1 MQQKFVLNSTSSS
14 ICNFEINLIDNIDC
28 DKPSSALILSTTQY
42 IKLNHV
48 QQNYTE

>member
-28 DKPSSALILSTTQY
+28 DKPSNALILSTTQY